1 MEGDVMAKED
11 EFPAFPVT
19 AGNSVY
25 TSGMSLRDYFAGK
38 AMNGIVAGYW
48 SNPQMGW
55 LGPTHHAEE
64 AYYIAD
70 AMLAQRLKD
79 TPL

>member
-1 MEGDVMAKED
+1 MAKED

-38 AMNGIVAGYW
+38 AITGVVAGYW
-48 SNPQMGW
+48 SNQEMNE
-55 LGPTHHAEE
+55 LSLVYLAEE
-64 AYYIAD
+64 AYNIAD